1 MDEVVCLSLHGTNT
15 TVLRNASQE
24 TRYDDDDDAY
34 SEHNPLHFLAVFTW
48 RLNGVKGE
56 LVFLVE
62 LLGEVEEYSRSLE
75 DVEAVVGYGG
85 YSTIGVDLQ

>member
-1 MDEVVCLSLHGTNT
+1 
-15 TVLRNASQE
+15 
-24 TRYDDDDDAY
+24 
-34 SEHNPLHFLAVFTW
+34 
-48 RLNGVKGE
+48 
-56 LVFLVE
+56 VFLVE